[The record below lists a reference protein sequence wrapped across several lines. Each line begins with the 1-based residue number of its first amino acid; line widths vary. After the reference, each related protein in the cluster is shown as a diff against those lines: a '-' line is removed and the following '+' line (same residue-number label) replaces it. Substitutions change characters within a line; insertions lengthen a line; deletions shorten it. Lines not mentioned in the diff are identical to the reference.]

1 MGAPAC
7 APAALRFPTGAATPL
22 PEFHDVHSEVTRHCR
37 GVRTFTAELALAGRS
52 SGERLR
58 GRVVAGFAEPDAMRL
73 EGVAPFG
80 APVFV
85 LVSRAGASTLLLPRE
100 SSVLTG
106 EAPDTVLAALTG
118 IALGPRDL
126 RALLTGCVTDA
137 PVAGGASFAGGWASL
152 RFTDDTTMFLRRNRG
167 RWVVR
172 GGHRAGWQVEF
183 PGRAGTFPSEMRLR
197 SADTDLLVQVRQVEA
212 NVTLEPDA
220 FTVVVPPGTRPV
232 TLDDIRRAGTL
243 KETP

>member
-1 MGAPAC
+1 M
-7 APAALRFPTGAATPL
+7 R
-22 PEFHDVHSEVTRHCR
+22 S
-37 GVRTFTAELALAGRS
+37 FTAELGLAGNA

-85 LVSRAGASTLLLPRE
+85 LVAAAGTSTLLLPRE

-106 EAPDTVLAALTG
+106 ETPEAVLAALTG
-118 IALGPRDL
+118 LSLAPRDL

-137 PVAGGASFAGGWASL
+137 PVAAGASFGDGWASL
-152 RFTDDTTMFLRRNRG
+152 SFADATTLFLRRGRG
-167 RWVVR
+167 DWVVR
-172 GGHRAGWQVEF
+172 GANRDGWHVEF
-183 PGRAGTFPSEMRLR
+183 PAWAGTFPSEMRLR
-197 SADTDLLVQVRQVEA
+197 SVDTDLVVQVRQVEA
-212 NVTLEPDA
+212 NVTLEPGA
-220 FTVVVPPGTRPV
+220 FMVVVPPGTRPV
-232 TLDDIRRAGTL
+232 TLDDIRRSGAL